1 MSKTGV
7 SARQMNFYRRLL
19 LEVKQEL
26 LASGARLESL
36 TSVEPV
42 AEDDLAPISHDEFV
56 TLELNGL
63 DYEKLR
69 MVDEALDRLA
79 AGDYGVCLGC
89 ERRIPGKRLRALSWA
104 RYCVECQE
112 RLAAEREESRRVSPG
127 IF

>member
-7 SARQMNFYRRLL
+7 SARQMDFYRRLL
-19 LEVKQEL
+19 VEVKREL
-26 LASGARLESL
+26 LASGVRLGSL

-42 AEDDLAPISHDEFV
+42 GEDDLAPISHDEYV
-56 TLELNGL
+56 ALELNGL

-69 MVDEALDRLA
+69 MVEEALDRLA
-79 AGDYGVCLGC
+79 AGDYGVCLSC
-89 ERRIPGKRLRALSWA
+89 ERRIPAKRLRAVPWA

-112 RLAAEREESRRVSPG
+112 RLAARREQSRRLSPG